1 MPGAQYEMG
10 VLITSRPHDR
20 AERVAAYAWF
30 LLAERAGHPGARQN
44 LDLQNR
50 KMHQVD
56 IDQAVGLADAWT
68 PPADAWSPPEAARK
82 PPPSGAAE

>member
-1 MPGAQYEMG
+1 MG
-10 VLITSRPHDR
+10 VLISSRPRDR

-44 LDLQNR
+44 LDLLNR

-56 IDQAVGLADAWT
+56 IDQAAELADAWT

-82 PPPSGAAE
+82 PPQSGAAE